1 MRRMR
6 IYAQP
11 MLQRLLKNPTPAYA
25 GSTGADIYQAAVRHS
40 ARVRRL
46 RIWLPIT
53 AGLISLAFI
62 GVSVVRAYLPENLR
76 IESARIENGK
86 IVMERPAIAGRN
98 DDGISYSMTAVRALQ
113 DIANPNMITL
123 EDVKAAVPVNEDT
136 IARIV
141 ATAGIFDR
149 GTDRMQM
156 TAPFDVNLSNGTTAK
171 FQSADL
177 DVKAGTLATKDP
189 IAINTE
195 QASIVAQSLNI
206 ADNGKTIT
214 FSGQV
219 RVNIAPAALRNTGN

>member
-1 MRRMR
+1 
-6 IYAQP
+6 
-11 MLQRLLKNPTPAYA
+11 MLQRLLKNPAPAFA
-25 GSTGADIYQAAVRHS
+25 GPAGADTYQAALRHS
-40 ARVRRL
+40 VLVRRL
-46 RIWLPIT
+46 RIWLPI
-53 AGLISLAFI
+53 AAFVISLAFI
-62 GVSVVRAYLPENLR
+62 GISVIRAYLPENIN

-98 DDGISYSMTAVRALQ
+98 DQGISYSMTAVRALQ

-123 EDVKAAVPVNEDT
+123 EDVTAAVPVNEDT
-136 IARIV
+136 IARVV

-177 DVKAGTLATKDP
+177 DVKAGTLVTKDA
-189 IAINTE
+189 IEINTE
-195 QASIVAQSLNI
+195 QASIVAQSFNI

-219 RVNIAPAALRNTGN
+219 RVKIESAALRNTGN

>member
-1 MRRMR
+1 
-6 IYAQP
+6 
-11 MLQRLLKNPTPAYA
+11 MLQRLLKNPAPAFA
-25 GSTGADIYQAAVRHS
+25 GPADADTYQAALRHS
-40 ARVRRL
+40 VLVRRL
-46 RIWLPIT
+46 RIWLPI
-53 AGLISLAFI
+53 AAFVISLAFI
-62 GVSVVRAYLPENLR
+62 GVSVIRAYLPENIN

-98 DDGISYSMTAVRALQ
+98 DQGISYSMNAVRALQ

-123 EDVKAAVPVNEDT
+123 EDVTAAVPVNEDT
-136 IARIV
+136 IARVV

-177 DVKAGTLATKDP
+177 DVKAGTLITKDP
-189 IAINTE
+189 IEINTE

-219 RVNIAPAALRNTGN
+219 RVKIESAALRNTGN

>member
-1 MRRMR
+1 
-6 IYAQP
+6 
-11 MLQRLLKNPTPAYA
+11 MLQRLLKSPVQAFAGPADGDA
-25 GSTGADIYQAAVRHS
+25 YQAALRHS

-53 AGLISLAFI
+53 AGLISAVFI
-62 GVSVVRAYLPENLR
+62 GVSVIRAYLPEDLS
-76 IESARIENGK
+76 IESARIEDGK
-86 IVMERPAIAGRN
+86 IVMERPAIVGRN

-136 IARIV
+136 IARVV

-149 GTDRMQM
+149 GTDRMQL

-177 DVKAGTLATKDP
+177 DVVNGTLDTTDP
-189 IAINTE
+189 VAITTE
-195 QASIVAQSLNI
+195 QASIVAQSLKI
-206 ADNGKTIT
+206 ADKGKTIT
-214 FSGQV
+214 FAGQV
-219 RVNIAPAALRNTGN
+219 RVNIDATAIRNQGN

>member
-1 MRRMR
+1 
-6 IYAQP
+6 
-11 MLQRLLKNPTPAYA
+11 MLQRLLKSPVQAFAGPADGDA
-25 GSTGADIYQAAVRHS
+25 YQAALRHS

-53 AGLISLAFI
+53 AGLISAVFI
-62 GVSVVRAYLPENLR
+62 GVSVIRAYLPEDLS
-76 IESARIENGK
+76 IESARIEDGK

-136 IARIV
+136 IARVV

-149 GTDRMQM
+149 GTDRMQL

-177 DVKAGTLATKDP
+177 DVVNGTLDTSDP
-189 IAINTE
+189 VAITTE
-195 QASIVAQSLNI
+195 QASIVAQSLKI
-206 ADNGKTIT
+206 ADKGKTIT
-214 FSGQV
+214 FAGQV
-219 RVNIAPAALRNTGN
+219 RVNIDATAIRNQGN

>member
-1 MRRMR
+1 
-6 IYAQP
+6 
-11 MLQRLLKNPTPAYA
+11 MLQRLLKNPATAYA
-25 GSTGADIYQAAVRHS
+25 GPAGADAYQSALRHS
-40 ARVRRL
+40 ALVRRL
-46 RIWLPIT
+46 RIWLPVS
-53 AGLISLAFI
+53 ALVISLVFI
-62 GVSVVRAYLPENLR
+62 GVSVIRAYLPENIN

-98 DDGISYSMTAVRALQ
+98 DQGISYSMTAVRALQ

-123 EDVKAAVPVNEDT
+123 EDVKAAVPVNDDT
-136 IARIV
+136 IARVV

-177 DVKAGTLATKDP
+177 DVKAGTLVTKDP

-219 RVNIAPAALRNTGN
+219 RVRIESAALRNTGN

>member
-1 MRRMR
+1 
-6 IYAQP
+6 
-11 MLQRLLKNPTPAYA
+11 MLQRLLKNPAPAFA
-25 GSTGADIYQAAVRHS
+25 GPAGADTYQAALRHS
-40 ARVRRL
+40 VLVRRL
-46 RIWLPIT
+46 RIWLPI
-53 AGLISLAFI
+53 AAFVISLAFI
-62 GVSVVRAYLPENLR
+62 GVSVIRAYLPENIN

-98 DDGISYSMTAVRALQ
+98 DQGISYSMNAVRALQ

-123 EDVKAAVPVNEDT
+123 EDVTAAVPVNEDT
-136 IARIV
+136 IARVV

-156 TAPFDVNLSNGTTAK
+156 TAPFDVNLSNGTTAT

-177 DVKAGTLATKDP
+177 DVKAGTLVTKDP
-189 IAINTE
+189 IEINTE

-219 RVNIAPAALRNTGN
+219 RVKIESAALRNTGN

>member
-1 MRRMR
+1 
-6 IYAQP
+6 
-11 MLQRLLKNPTPAYA
+11 MLQRLLKNPAPAFA
-25 GSTGADIYQAAVRHS
+25 GPAGAETYQAALRHS
-40 ARVRRL
+40 MLVRRL
-46 RIWLPIT
+46 RIWLPI
-53 AGLISLAFI
+53 AAFVISLAFI
-62 GVSVVRAYLPENLR
+62 GISVIRAYLPENIR

-98 DDGISYSMTAVRALQ
+98 DQGISYSMTAVRALQ

-123 EDVKAAVPVNEDT
+123 EDVKAAVPVNDDT
-136 IARIV
+136 IARVV

-177 DVKAGTLATKDP
+177 DVKAGTLVTKDP
-189 IAINTE
+189 IEINTE

-219 RVNIAPAALRNTGN
+219 RVKIESAALRNTGN